1 MINQFNVGDI
11 IQSNHRLNQHK
22 MFYLITDVSISK
34 QLYNVHN
41 ITLNSELLFDMNE
54 SIHNGYEIVSK
65 LYSIKS
71 SKGLN

>member
-34 QLYNVHN
+34 QLYKVKN
-41 ITLNSELLFDMNE
+41 ITYDLELLFNMNE
-54 SIHNGYEIVSK
+54 NTHNDYEIVSK
-65 LYSIKS
+65 A
-71 SKGLN
+71 

>member
-34 QLYNVHN
+34 QLYKVKN
-41 ITLNSELLFDMNE
+41 ITYDLELLFDMNE
-54 SIHNGYEIVSK
+54 NTHNDYEIVSK
-65 LYSIKS
+65 A
-71 SKGLN
+71 

>member
-34 QLYNVHN
+34 QLYKVKN
-41 ITLNSELLFDMNE
+41 ITYDLELLFNMNE
-54 SIHNGYEIVSK
+54 NTHNDYEIVSK
-65 LYSIKS
+65 AQRD
-71 SKGLN
+71 

>member
-34 QLYNVHN
+34 QLYKVKN

-54 SIHNGYEIVSK
+54 NTHKNYEIVSK
-65 LYSIKS
+65 A
-71 SKGLN
+71 